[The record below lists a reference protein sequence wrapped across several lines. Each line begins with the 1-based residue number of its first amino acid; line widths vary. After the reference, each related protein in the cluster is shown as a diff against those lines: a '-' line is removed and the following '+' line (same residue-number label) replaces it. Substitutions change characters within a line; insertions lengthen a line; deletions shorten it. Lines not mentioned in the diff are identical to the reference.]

1 MSTFI
6 TLLKPREKKKYEKI
20 QFQSSISVANQNP
33 WTSILVL
40 NLVFVDDFVVVV
52 LSCNFAEKVFANYE
66 KADCNLE

>member
-33 WTSILVL
+33 WTGILVL
-40 NLVFVDDFVVVV
+40 NLVSEFVVVV

>member
-33 WTSILVL
+33 WTGILVL
-40 NLVFVDDFVVVV
+40 NLVSVEFVVVV

-66 KADCNLE
+66 KADCNLK

>member
-33 WTSILVL
+33 WTGILVL
-40 NLVFVDDFVVVV
+40 NLVSAEFVVVV

>member
-33 WTSILVL
+33 WTGILVL
-40 NLVFVDDFVVVV
+40 NLVSVEFVVVV